1 MTVQYTDLFRVFRAF
16 CGQIAVFRMRKRR
29 LLMLVIT
36 VGLANASLAG
46 EPSPDRQSELRNMLK
61 HDCGA
66 CHGLTLKGGLGPAL
80 LPEALAG
87 KPDDFLISTILD
99 GRKGT
104 AMPPWQPFISHDE
117 AAWLVEV
124 LRKSAKQSLN
134 KISK

>member
-1 MTVQYTDLFRVFRAF
+1 MKKLL
-16 CGQIAVFRMRKRR
+16 
-29 LLMLVIT
+29 LLMLVT
-36 VGLANASLAG
+36 TAVLAKTSLAG
-46 EPSPDRQSELRNMLK
+46 EPSPDRQNTLRNMLK

-87 KPDDFLISTILD
+87 KPDEFLISTILN

-117 AAWLVEV
+117 AVWLVGI
-124 LRKSAKQSLN
+124 LRKPSH
-134 KISK
+134 